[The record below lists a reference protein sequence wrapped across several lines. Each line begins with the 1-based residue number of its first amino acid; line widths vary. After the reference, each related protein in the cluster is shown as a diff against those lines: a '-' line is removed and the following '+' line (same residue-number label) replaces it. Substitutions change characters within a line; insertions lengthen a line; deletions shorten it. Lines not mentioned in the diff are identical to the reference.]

1 MNKSTWESTV
11 KPVVVLSVIALVV
24 SFLLALVNSFTAPII
39 EENPE
44 GRHSGS
50 LCGRHAHRF

>member
-24 SFLLALVNSFTAPII
+24 SFLLALVNSFTAPIKI
-39 EENPE
+39 
-44 GRHSGS
+44 GRAS
-50 LCGRHAHRF
+50 CRERV